1 MPARY
6 TERAMRE
13 NRWIALPLLLVAGLA
28 HAADKVEVRGTIS
41 AGQYETFQWGEGA
54 PAQRTVAQDFIVAK
68 VERELQAKGLTRGQG
83 ETTLQVATYVIV
95 DRHLMQDLESEVD
108 WEYWIGVSTIDAFA
122 LRAGT
127 LVVDLVDTVKGE
139 RVWRGVASAK
149 VKGALDRNLKVIDK
163 LLTRMFRE
171 FPAQ

>member
-1 MPARY
+1 
-6 TERAMRE
+6 MRN
-13 NRWIALPLLLVAGLA
+13 NRWIVLPLLLAAGLA
-28 HAADKVEVRGTIS
+28 HAAGKVEVRGTIS
-41 AGQYETFQWGEGA
+41 AGQYETFQWVEGA
-54 PAQRTVAQDFIVAK
+54 PAQRTAAQDFIVAA
-68 VERELQAKGLTRGQG
+68 VERELQAKGLRRGHG

-108 WEYWIGVSTIDAFA
+108 WEYWIGVSTVDAFV

-127 LVVDLVDTVKGE
+127 LVVDLVDTVKDE

-149 VKGALDRNLKVIDK
+149 VKDSLERNLKVIDK
-163 LLTRMFRE
+163 LLTKMFLE